1 MLCCSEPHRTRVVN
15 HAMLQ
20 RAAPDA
26 RSELRAVGAG
36 RYAAEDAHRS
46 GATVEHDRL
55 LQLSQA
61 AAARRRSRDVADERT
76 RHAEW
81 R

>member
-1 MLCCSEPHRTRVVN
+1 
-15 HAMLQ
+15 MLQ

-26 RSELRAVGAG
+26 RGELRAVGAG
-36 RYAAEDAHRS
+36 WYAAEDAHRS

-61 AAARRRSRDVADERT
+61 AAAR
-76 RHAEW
+76 
-81 R
+81 